1 MATKETRTV
10 KVSRN
15 LKCNLTD
22 ERLRE
27 LGDIAAFIDADIEK
41 LQSEKKQFIQQNK
54 ADLDA
59 AKARQ
64 RELLQK
70 IRDKAEY
77 RHTDCIETFDYRIN
91 EVAITRVDTGE
102 EVSRRAMSSEERS
115 KTVFFGFYSK
125 VLKDESANDSE
136 EMEEFVPKK
145 KTGKKKASKK

>member
-59 AKARQ
+59 VKARQ

-70 IRDKAEY
+70 IRDKAEH
-77 RHTDCIETFDYRIN
+77 RHTECVETFDYRIN
-91 EVAITRVDTGE
+91 EVVVARVDTGE

-115 KTVFFGFYSK
+115 KTVLPGFEPKAS
-125 VLKDESANDSE
+125 KDEPANDSE
-136 EMEEFVPKK
+136 ETEEPAPKK
-145 KTGKKKASKK
+145 KTVKKKASKK

>member
-41 LQSEKKQFIQQNK
+41 LQSEKKQFNQQNK
-54 ADLDA
+54 ADIDA

-64 RELLQK
+64 REMHQK
-70 IRDKAEY
+70 VRDKAEY
-77 RHTDCIETFDYRIN
+77 RHTECVETFDYRIN

-102 EVSRRAMSSEERS
+102 EVLRRAMSSEERS
-115 KTVFFGFYSK
+115 KTVLPGFEPKASK
-125 VLKDESANDSE
+125 GEPESDTE
-136 EMEEFVPKK
+136 EPEEPAPKK
-145 KTGKKKASKK
+145 KTGKKKTSKK